1 MRDELAE
8 ALAALP
14 PEDVVP
20 MEPITREQVLKL
32 AELAGSEVTY
42 TEPGLGDP
50 EGNLPSKWFYSKGW
64 SAGCPAEGFNEFLAS
79 GLDLL
84 VIAAPLTSELT
95 EAVWQRLKI
104 PVKQGYGLSE
114 SSPVVTCQ
122 TVDEWAKFMGSC
134 GKMMPNM
141 EAKLVDEEGREV
153 ADGEVCTFCPDILLT
168 DKMT

>member
-1 MRDELAE
+1 MQQPLLQGLTCALFMCLYLGWEMFVVERFDLELALQTIQDQRIT
-8 ALAALP
+8 AFYVSPPIVLAFGKSPLV
-14 PEDVVP
+14 DKYDLS
-20 MEPITREQVLKL
+20 TLK
-32 AELAGSEVTY
+32 VMH
-42 TEPGLGDP
+42 
-50 EGNLPSKWFYSKGW
+50 
-64 SAGCPAEGFNEFLAS
+64 S
-79 GLDLL
+79 G
-84 VIAAPLTSELT
+84 AAPLTSELT

-153 ADGEVCTFCPDILLT
+153 ADGEVCTLCPDIPLLIR
-168 DKMT
+168 